1 MIFQGVSH
9 NMSFERNLH
18 SILQE
23 LKQHEHKSDIGY
35 YVEKRLE
42 ESLSQYYKELNSSI
56 NYLSD
61 NERDMV
67 KLAKKIN
74 REE

>member
-1 MIFQGVSH
+1 MIFQEVNH
-9 NMSFERNLH
+9 NMSFERNLQ

-23 LKQHEHKSDIGY
+23 LKQHEHKSDISY

-61 NERDMV
+61 NERDMI

>member
-1 MIFQGVSH
+1 MIFQEVSH
-9 NMSFERNLH
+9 KMSFERNLQN
-18 SILQE
+18 ILQE
-23 LKQHEHKSDIGY
+23 LKQHEHKSDISY

-61 NERDMV
+61 NERDMI

>member
-1 MIFQGVSH
+1 MIFQEVSH
-9 NMSFERNLH
+9 KMSFERNLQN
-18 SILQE
+18 ILQE
-23 LKQHEHKSDIGY
+23 LKQHEHKSDISY

-61 NERDMV
+61 NERDII

>member
-1 MIFQGVSH
+1 MIFQGVSPD
-9 NMSFERNLH
+9 MSFERNLH

-23 LKQHEHKSDIGY
+23 LKQHEHKSDISY

>member
-1 MIFQGVSH
+1 
-9 NMSFERNLH
+9 MSFKENLH
-18 SILQE
+18 NILQE
-23 LKQHEHKSDIGY
+23 LKQHEHKSDISY

-61 NERDMV
+61 NERDMI

>member
-23 LKQHEHKSDIGY
+23 LKQHEHKSDISY
-35 YVEKRLE
+35 YVEKRLA

>member
-1 MIFQGVSH
+1 
-9 NMSFERNLH
+9 MSFERNLQN
-18 SILQE
+18 ILQE
-23 LKQHEHKSDIGY
+23 LKQHEHKSDISY

-42 ESLSQYYKELNSSI
+42 ESLNQYYKELNSSI

-61 NERDMV
+61 NERDMI

>member
-1 MIFQGVSH
+1 MTQE
-9 NMSFERNLH
+9 NFEYIEFENL
-18 SILQE
+18 
-23 LKQHEHKSDIGY
+23 KD
-35 YVEKRLE
+35 
-42 ESLSQYYKELNSSI
+42 YKELNNSI

-61 NERDMV
+61 NERDMI

>member
-1 MIFQGVSH
+1 MIFQEVNH
-9 NMSFERNLH
+9 NMSFKENLH
-18 SILQE
+18 NILQE
-23 LKQHEHKSDIGY
+23 LKQHEHKADIGY

-42 ESLSQYYKELNSSI
+42 ESLSQYYKELNNSI

>member
-1 MIFQGVSH
+1 MIFQGVSP
-9 NMSFERNLH
+9 NMSLERNLH

>member
-1 MIFQGVSH
+1 
-9 NMSFERNLH
+9 MSFERNLH

-23 LKQHEHKSDIGY
+23 LKQHEHKSDISS

-42 ESLSQYYKELNSSI
+42 ESLRQYYKELNSSI

-61 NERDMV
+61 NERDMI

>member
-1 MIFQGVSH
+1 
-9 NMSFERNLH
+9 MSFERNLQN
-18 SILQE
+18 ILQE
-23 LKQHEHKSDIGY
+23 LKQHEHKSDISY

-61 NERDMV
+61 NERDMI

>member
-1 MIFQGVSH
+1 
-9 NMSFERNLH
+9 MSFKENLQN
-18 SILQE
+18 ILQE
-23 LKQHEHKSDIGY
+23 LKQHEHKSDISY